1 MTATALSRAARN
13 PRSPGERFG
22 KHVLFICAAL
32 SAVLGA
38 AVIVVVALET
48 FRFFGQVSPAHF
60 FGGLTWA
67 PLAEEPGFGVLPLM
81 AGTAQIAAGA
91 TFLALPVGL
100 LTAVFLRYYAGG
112 RTASI
117 LNAVVTLLAFVPAVV
132 YGYFALNYV
141 TPAIRSVWP
150 GVEGFNGI
158 SACLVVGLMIL
169 PTIVLL
175 SREALGAVPNSL
187 LEEGVALGATRRRVL
202 VRLVVPAAAIGI
214 AGSVVMAAARAVGET
229 MIVTLAAGNPTGPT
243 WNPVEGVR
251 TLTTFLAQASL
262 GDIPTGSIEYGA
274 CFAVAAV
281 LFLLTCGMH
290 AAGGALMARGQRG
303 KPGAV
308 RS

>member
-1 MTATALSRAARN
+1 MTATALSRSAGN
-13 PRSPGERFG
+13 PPSPGERFG
-22 KHVLFICAAL
+22 KHVLFTCAAL
-32 SAVLGA
+32 SALLGA

-48 FRFFGQVSPAHF
+48 VRFFGQVSPARF
-60 FGGLTWA
+60 FGGLTWT
-67 PLAEEPGFGVLPLM
+67 PLAEEPGFGVLPLV

-91 TFLALPVGL
+91 TLLALPVGL
-100 LTAVFLRYYAGG
+100 LTAVFLRYYASG
-112 RTASI
+112 RTASV
-117 LNAVVTLLAFVPAVV
+117 LNAVVTLLACIPAVV

-243 WNPVEGVR
+243 WNPLEGVR

-262 GDIPTGSIEYGA
+262 GDIPAGSIEYGA

-290 AAGGALMARGQRG
+290 AAGGALMARDQRG
-303 KPGAV
+303 KREAV

>member
-1 MTATALSRAARN
+1 MKTTGLSRGAAN
-13 PRSPGERFG
+13 SRSPGERFG
-22 KHVLFICAAL
+22 KHVLIICTAL
-32 SAVLGA
+32 SALLGA
-38 AVIVVVALET
+38 AVIVVVILET
-48 FRFFGQVSPAHF
+48 ARFFGQVSPARF

-91 TFLALPVGL
+91 TFLALPAGL
-100 LTAVFLRYYAGG
+100 STAVFLRYYAGR

-117 LNAVVTLLAFVPAVV
+117 LNAGVTSLACIPAVV

-150 GVEGFNGI
+150 EVEGFNGI

-175 SREALGAVPNSL
+175 SRETLGAVPNSL

-202 VRLVVPAAAIGI
+202 VRLIVPAAAIGI
-214 AGSVVMAAARAVGET
+214 AGSVIMAVARAVGET

-243 WNPVEGVR
+243 WNPLEGVR
-251 TLTTFLAQASL
+251 TLTTVLAQESL

-274 CFAVAAV
+274 AFAVAAV
-281 LFLLTCGMH
+281 LFLLTYGMH
-290 AAGGALMARGQRG
+290 MAGGALIARGY
-303 KPGAV
+303 PGNSGSV